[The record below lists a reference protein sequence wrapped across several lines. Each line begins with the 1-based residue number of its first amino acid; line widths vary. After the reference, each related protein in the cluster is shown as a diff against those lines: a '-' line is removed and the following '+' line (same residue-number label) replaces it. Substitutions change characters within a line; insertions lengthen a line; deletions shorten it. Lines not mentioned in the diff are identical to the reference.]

1 MTMAPVE
8 GIPTVVAAASVPAP
22 APAPVSEPAAALSA
36 EAAEQI
42 VKQIKH
48 YLSDA
53 NLNHDAFMR
62 KGVEMNDGWIT
73 FATFAKFNRL
83 RELMG
88 IPQYKAKTNGRNN
101 NKKAENRDVPESSVA
116 LLAQTVK
123 EGISDDSL
131 VEVNEDGSAIRR
143 KNQFVPSDEWF
154 VRTVHVKGL
163 PYGKES
169 AGLIDDLTKFCAESG
184 DVQLLRLR
192 RNPKTKA
199 FKGNFLV
206 EFATPEEAEQFAA
219 KQDLTYQENK
229 LEPSMLQSY
238 HDEKQAADEF
248 IQPEL
253 RKPGETYP
261 TFEDY
266 CIAHGRPVPTM
277 DKAGNKKGK
286 DGDSQKPKPQ
296 VEAVPGCLV
305 KFAGAEGDLTVK
317 QLKEAFGAAGDVKYI
332 EYTTENTDGIVRF
345 KEPVAASVIES
356 HAEGISIGDVKLTL
370 AAVDEEAEK
379 AFFERAQAA
388 LDQSMSKGDNRNN
401 KRSGGPRHGGRQNKR
416 VRR

>member
-1 MTMAPVE
+1 MAPVE
-8 GIPTVVAAASVPAP
+8 GIPTVVSAASVQAP
-22 APAPVSEPAAALSA
+22 ALAPASEPVATLLPEAAA
-36 EAAEQI
+36 QI

-62 KGVEMNDGWIT
+62 KGVEMNDGWIQ

-88 IPQYKAKTNGRNN
+88 VPQYKSKAKGKGG
-101 NKKAENRDVPESSVA
+101 NKKAENRDVPESSIE
-116 LLAQTVK
+116 LLAQTIKDGVK
-123 EGISDDSL
+123 DDELLEINAEGT
-131 VEVNEDGSAIRR
+131 AIRR
-143 KNQFVPSDEWF
+143 KSQFEPSDEWF
-154 VRTVHVKGL
+154 ARTVHVKGL

-169 AGLIDDLTKFCAESG
+169 SGLIDELTEFCAESG

-206 EFATPEEAEQFAA
+206 EFATVEQAEQFAG
-219 KQDLTYQENK
+219 KDDLAYEDNK
-229 LEPSMLQSY
+229 LSPAMLQAY

-266 CIAHGRPVPTM
+266 CIAHGRPVPTA
-277 DKAGNKKGK
+277 DKTAKKGK
-286 DGDSQKPKPQ
+286 DSDDSQKPKPQ

-305 KFAGAEGDLTVK
+305 KFAGAEGDLTVR

-332 EYTTENTDGIVRF
+332 EYKADETDGIVRF

-356 HAEGISIGDVKLTL
+356 HLEGISVGDVTLTL
-370 AAVDEEAEK
+370 SAVDEEAEK

-388 LDQSMSKGDNRNN
+388 LDLSLTKGDSNRNN
-401 KRSGGPRHGGRQNKR
+401 KRSGGGRQGGRQNKR
-416 VRR
+416 ARR

>member
-1 MTMAPVE
+1 MAPVE
-8 GIPTVVAAASVPAP
+8 GIPAVVAAASVQEPPAP
-22 APAPVSEPAAALSA
+22 AA
-36 EAAEQI
+36 EAAKTLSSEAAAQI

-53 NLNHDAFMR
+53 NLNHDAYMR
-62 KGVEMNDGWIT
+62 KGVEMNDGWIP

-88 IPQYKAKTNGRNN
+88 VPQYKGKAKGKGG
-101 NKKAENRDVPESSVA
+101 NKKAENRDVPEASIA

-123 EGISDDSL
+123 DGITDDASF
-131 VEVNEDGSAIRR
+131 EVNAEGSAIRR
-143 KNQFVPSDEWF
+143 KSAFEPSDEWF
-154 VRTVHVKGL
+154 ARTVHVKGL

-169 AGLIDDLTKFCAESG
+169 SALIEELTKFCSESG
-184 DVQLLRLR
+184 DVLLLRLR

-206 EFATPEEAEQFAA
+206 EFATVEQAEQFAA
-219 KQDLTYQENK
+219 KEDLTYEDNK
-229 LEPSMLQSY
+229 LSPAMLLAY

-266 CIAHGRPVPTM
+266 CIAHGRPVPTA
-277 DKAGNKKGK
+277 DKAGNKGR

-317 QLKEAFGAAGDVKYI
+317 QLKEAFGNAGDVKFI
-332 EYTTENTDGIVRF
+332 EYSVEETEGIVRF

-356 HAEGISIGDVKLTL
+356 HSEGIAVGDATLTL

-388 LDQSMSKGDNRNN
+388 LDLSLAKGDSRNS
-401 KRSGGPRHGGRQNKR
+401 KRSGGGRQGGRQNKR
-416 VRR
+416 ARR